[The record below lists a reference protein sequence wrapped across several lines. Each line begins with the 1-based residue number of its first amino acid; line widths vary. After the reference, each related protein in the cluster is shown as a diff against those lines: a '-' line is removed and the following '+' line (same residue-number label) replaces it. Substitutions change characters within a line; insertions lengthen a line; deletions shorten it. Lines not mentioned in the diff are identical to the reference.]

1 MAHPVA
7 DVCLVG
13 SGVVGGILAKE
24 LGTAGLNV
32 VLLERGGPITTEDY
46 APRDSIRF
54 AARTNQLE
62 WVRHE
67 PTSFRARPEERATLR
82 YSTTPSNVLGGA
94 LLHWTGQAARFQPG
108 DFKVFSQEIAAGVA
122 ERAGADLTGYDIVDW
137 PIGYDDLEPYYERF
151 EYEFGVSGGGG
162 NPFAGPRSREYPM
175 PPLRRTAKMELFE
188 AACRRLGYHP
198 YASGAGVTSQRYRPP
213 APFDTRIPER
223 PGCEYC
229 GHCNGYGCH
238 VNAKSTALHTV
249 LPVALGLKNVEL
261 RTHSKV
267 FRVNTD
273 RAGRATGVLY
283 FDAEGHI
290 QEQRAKVVVLG
301 GYVFENARL
310 LLLSGNDG
318 ASSNRG
324 IANSSS
330 MVGKGIFGHGD
341 VRVYGV
347 YDDYVVNGFI
357 GPQSGGMRLDDFNG
371 NNFDHTGLGF
381 VRGAAMGGGGGGTP
395 VERFDVIPSDMR
407 PWGADYKDFLAR
419 YYTRTLEI
427 GIVPETLAHVDNV
440 LDLDPHYRDARGIPI
455 PRLTFSFHENEFR
468 IQRFMAGVGER
479 IMRETGADR
488 VWSKLPG
495 RMASRWAGG
504 TRMGAD
510 PTRAVVNGYGQSHDI
525 ENLFVL
531 GASVFPTLTSYPAT
545 ATLAAIT
552 YRAAEYIA
560 AQRQWFA

>member
-13 SGVVGGILAKE
+13 SGVVGGILAKQ

-67 PTSFRARPEERATLR
+67 PTSFRAGPDERARLR

-94 LLHWTGQAARFQPG
+94 LLHWTGQSARFQPG

-162 NPFAGPRSREYPM
+162 NPFAGPRSRGYPM

-188 AACRRLGYHP
+188 APCRRLGYHP

-261 RTHSKV
+261 RTHSTV
-267 FRVNTD
+267 FHVNTD
-273 RAGRATGVLY
+273 PAGRASGVCY

-290 QEQRAKVVVLG
+290 QEQRATVVVLG

-318 ASSNRG
+318 ASANRG
-324 IANSSS
+324 IANSS
-330 MVGKGIFGHGD
+330 
-341 VRVYGV
+341 
-347 YDDYVVNGFI
+347 
-357 GPQSGGMRLDDFNG
+357 GM
-371 NNFDHTGLGF
+371 
-381 VRGAAMGGGGGGTP
+381 
-395 VERFDVIPSDMR
+395 VERGS
-407 PWGADYKDFLAR
+407 
-419 YYTRTLEI
+419 
-427 GIVPETLAHVDNV
+427 
-440 LDLDPHYRDARGIPI
+440 
-455 PRLTFSFHENEFR
+455 S
-468 IQRFMAGVGER
+468 
-479 IMRETGADR
+479 
-488 VWSKLPG
+488 
-495 RMASRWAGG
+495 
-504 TRMGAD
+504 
-510 PTRAVVNGYGQSHDI
+510 
-525 ENLFVL
+525 
-531 GASVFPTLTSYPAT
+531 AT
-545 ATLAAIT
+545 ATSGCT
-552 YRAAEYIA
+552 GSTTTTS
-560 AQRQWFA
+560 